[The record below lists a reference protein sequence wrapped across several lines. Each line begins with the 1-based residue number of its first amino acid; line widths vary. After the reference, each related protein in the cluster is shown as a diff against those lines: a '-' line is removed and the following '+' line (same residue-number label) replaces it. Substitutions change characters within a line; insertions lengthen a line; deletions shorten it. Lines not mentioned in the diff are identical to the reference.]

1 MKVPSLILTGFILLI
16 VACGSDDKSAP
27 SAKPGAGFEARAP
40 ELMER
45 AQVPG
50 MAVAVVRDGKVSSW
64 TSGYANTDSG
74 KTISGST
81 IFEAASLSKPVFA
94 MLVMTLVDEGVIG
107 LDQPLTSYMPQP
119 YFADPRAANVTPRMV
134 LSHRTGL
141 PNWRPR
147 GEQLALLYDPDS
159 RFSYS
164 GEGYVYLQKAIET
177 ATGESLDQLAS
188 RLVFKPLGMSASS
201 FTWKEEYDATKAFGH
216 DETGR
221 LRDRRKPDQALA
233 AATLHTTATDLGKF
247 LLGIFQRTT
256 LSAESARAMLGTAST
271 VPSNCAVCNPSV
283 DPGPDTEDLSWGLGY
298 GLLESPSHRYFW
310 HWGDNG
316 EFKAYL
322 FGDDANDTGVAIL
335 TNGSG
340 GLAIAG
346 DIAAEALGD
355 QAPLRPLEWLGYE
368 RWDSPRNVALHEI
381 LTSGEDRFPT
391 LDDPALDEETLNS
404 LGYSLL
410 RADRYRAAQHV
421 FRLATERHPES
432 PDAWHS
438 FGEALAMSGR
448 RADATAAYEKSLDLA
463 PGTRNGELMLERLRS
478 GLSLSKDVL
487 PAVAGTYDLGDD
499 LVVISIAGDR
509 LVANCSTMK
518 DVPLI
523 AIRPDRFIAG
533 DQNVAFAIDQRS
545 GTILRVE
552 NGRVTHGR
560 KR

>member
-1 MKVPSLILTGFILLI
+1 MKVPSAILTGLI
-16 VACGSDDKSAP
+16 FLTVACGSDEKAAP
-27 SAKPGAGFEARAP
+27 SAKRDAGFEAGAP
-40 ELMER
+40 KLMER

-64 TSGYANTDSG
+64 SSGYANTDSG
-74 KTISGST
+74 ETITGST
-81 IFEAASLSKPVFA
+81 IFEAASLGKPVFA
-94 MLVMTLVDEGVIG
+94 MLVMTLVEEGVIE
-107 LDQPLTSYMPQP
+107 LDQSLASYMPQP
-119 YFADPRAANVTPRMV
+119 YFADPRARNVTPRMV
-134 LSHRTGL
+134 LSHRSGL

-147 GEQLALLYDPDS
+147 GEPLALLYDPDS

-177 ATGESLDQLAS
+177 ATGESLEQLAS
-188 RLVFKPLGMSASS
+188 RLVFKPLGMSATS

-221 LRDRRKPDQALA
+221 VQDRRKPGQALA
-233 AATLHTTATDLGKF
+233 AATLHTTATDLGRF
-247 LLGIFQRTT
+247 LLGMFERTT
-256 LSAESARAMLGTAST
+256 ISEESVHAMLSTAST

-283 DPGPDTEDLSWGLGY
+283 DPGPDSEDLSWGLGY
-298 GLLESPSHRYFW
+298 GLLENPSHRYFW

-316 EFKAYL
+316 DFKAYL

-355 QAPLRPLEWLGYE
+355 QAPLRPLEWLSYE
-368 RWDSPRNVALHEI
+368 RWDSPRKVALHEI

-391 LDDPALDEETLNS
+391 LDDSALDEKALNS

-410 RADRYRAAQHV
+410 RADRYNAAKHV

-432 PDAWHS
+432 SNAWDS
-438 FGEALAMSGR
+438 FGESLAMSGR
-448 RADATAAYEKSLDLA
+448 RADAIEAYEKSLDLA
-463 PGTRNGELMLERLRS
+463 PDSRNGKLMLERLQS
-478 GLSLSKDVL
+478 GLPLSKDVL
-487 PAVAGTYDLGDD
+487 PTVAGTYDLGDD
-499 LVVISIAGDR
+499 LVVISIAGEG
-509 LVANCSTMK
+509 LVANGSTMK

-523 AIRPDRFIAG
+523 AIRSDRFIAG
-533 DQNVAFAIDQRS
+533 DQNVAFAIDEER
-545 GTILRVE
+545 GTIMRIQ